1 MSIACVTNDRPNQT
15 ISLIIAISDIW
26 VYPWF
31 VHSFW
36 ATIRSLYPMGLKI
49 TISKIYSN

>member
-1 MSIACVTNDRPNQT
+1 MSRAYVTNDEPNQ
-15 ISLIIAISDIW
+15 IIFSFITTSDIW
-26 VYPWF
+26 MYLWF

-36 ATIRSLYPMGLKI
+36 ATIRSLYPTGLKI